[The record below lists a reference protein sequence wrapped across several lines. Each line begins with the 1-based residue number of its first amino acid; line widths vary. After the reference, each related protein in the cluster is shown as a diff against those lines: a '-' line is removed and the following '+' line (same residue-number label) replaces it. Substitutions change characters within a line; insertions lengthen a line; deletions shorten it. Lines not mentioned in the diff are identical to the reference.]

1 MRGSTRARRK
11 RSIKGKREVG
21 SSILTEWMRKVLTE
35 GREGTGLSDGP
46 RDWRLVTNVLR
57 ALTAG
62 SFCNGPS
69 LARSFSRGGSLV
81 KVTGLSC
88 GRWKLATLRLRCGC
102 GGCAIWTSKRTFPCS
117 CPALAPD
124 HSFSFSPNKKVMNV
138 GVALTWYLEPIS

>member
-1 MRGSTRARRK
+1 MRGSARARRK
-11 RSIKGKREVG
+11 RSIRGNREGG
-21 SSILTEWMRKVLTE
+21 SSVLTEWMRKALIE
-35 GREGTGLSDGP
+35 GREGTGLSAGP
-46 RDWRLVTNVLR
+46 RDWRLITKVLR

-81 KVTGLSC
+81 NVMDLSC

-102 GGCAIWTSKRTFPCS
+102 GGWAIWTSKRTFPCS